1 MTDDDLSGRKGNPRG
16 SRDGGESHE
25 GRDNSETRRTFL
37 APYDSARPAL
47 LGPRDGFD
55 PGVAWSAV
63 EADEAVDYSAV
74 FRRLW
79 RRKGLLSLF
88 TLLGVGIAAAITM
101 QMPSHYVA
109 HASVAIGD
117 PLGGRVAYG
126 TSRNATPSAP
136 PDTSTVQT
144 EVEVLTSP
152 QLALE
157 VVRDLKLQDDPE
169 INPAAAPS
177 GSRFGLSHLKRWLF
191 PPASNAAPRIDAAAE
206 ISQTVQNF
214 LHRLQV
220 SVKGTSRVIDIAFD
234 SSDPRLAMK
243 VANAVVDHYVNNQLE
258 LRFQA
263 TERASTW
270 LKDKVTR
277 LQAKVQDAE
286 LAVEKFRAKAGLF
299 STPNGSPLLL
309 KQLTDVS
316 AELANAQ
323 SASAALD
330 ARLSQLKASVE
341 SPVKGRSGAGT
352 ALVDSPFMRSLDTQE
367 ADAEQRLAEASATM
381 GDRNPTTM
389 GLRERLQHIRGAM
402 KNEAQRVIASLES
415 DLKVARMKEQ
425 DLTQRRRHIQDE
437 IAQMNNSEITLR
449 TLEREAQADRLILN
463 NFVSRF
469 KEASQEADLSSQSAD
484 AKIVSY
490 AQLPVHPDRP
500 KKELLILMAGMASL
514 ICGGV
519 LVHLVERAD
528 RSLRSLDE
536 VENHLKTAGLGMIPI
551 SKSAE
556 LSPSQAARYGS
567 SYREAV
573 KATYSRLFWTR
584 EAPQVTVVTSAF
596 ANEGKTTLALSLAAM
611 AAQGG
616 QRVVLLDADFWKKGA
631 SVAMGIA
638 THAGLAELLEGKA
651 RLADTIVSD
660 VASGTDVIAP
670 GRFSRASLI
679 AWIGNLAGLLESLRN
694 QYDVVIIDTP
704 PVFSVPEATLLA
716 SHADATVMTVRW
728 GSTSREGARAALKK
742 LRDASAHLVG
752 TVVTMVHEREHAK
765 YGYTEATY
773 TSRVA
778 AHGPSTG
785 AMTLLAAWRAGLP
798 GGGLAAVY
806 RGLTSR
812 GRLPRDPA
820 SRRDGTRN
828 RDDASSHA
836 LLVLDMQEGFTGPG
850 GRCAP
855 PEAAASRLIDTI
867 NGAAQLAARA
877 GMGVLYAY
885 QKIDG
890 SGTRPLSRL
899 LPRSGG
905 CDREADARPD
915 SRLKPVP
922 GQTFL
927 KRGGNA
933 FSSPEFEDFL
943 HRNGVTHLFLVGV
956 DGATSVSQ
964 TARSALDRGYRVTFV
979 RDGIFTVC
987 EEKWERLLEAF
998 ESDAAFAVTSEEFAE
1013 FAMALRQAD
1022 TIPA

>member
-1 MTDDDLSGRKGNPRG
+1 M
-16 SRDGGESHE
+16 
-25 GRDNSETRRTFL
+25 F
-37 APYDSARPAL
+37 
-47 LGPRDGFD
+47 GPRTGFD
-55 PGVAWSAV
+55 AGGGMHGV
-63 EADEAVDYSAV
+63 EADEAVDYLTV

-79 RRKGLLSLF
+79 RRKVLLSLC
-88 TLLGVGIAAAITM
+88 TLLGIGIAAAITM
-101 QMPSHYVA
+101 QMSSHYIA

-117 PLGGRVAYG
+117 PIGGRVAYG
-126 TSRNATPSAP
+126 ASKSAAQSAP

-157 VVRDLKLQDDPE
+157 VIRDLKLQDNPE
-169 INPAAAPS
+169 INPAAAAPAS
-177 GSRFGLSHLKRWLF
+177 GRFGVWRLKQWLF
-191 PPASNAAPRIDAAAE
+191 PSEPRATARADAAAE
-206 ISQTVQNF
+206 IAQTVQNF
-214 LHRLQV
+214 LQRLQV

-234 SSDPRLAMK
+234 SSDPRLAMQ

-263 TERASTW
+263 TERASNW

-277 LQAKVQDAE
+277 LQAKVQEAE
-286 LAVEKFRAKAGLF
+286 LAVEKFRAQAGLF

-330 ARLSQLKASVE
+330 ARLSQLRTSVAS
-341 SPVKGRSGAGT
+341 VKGRPGAGT
-352 ALVDSPFMRSLDTQE
+352 DLVDSPFMRSLDSQE
-367 ADAEQRLAEASATM
+367 ADTEQRLAEASATM
-381 GDRNPTTM
+381 GERNPTTM
-389 GLRERLQHIRGAM
+389 GLRERLQHIRAAM
-402 KNEAQRVIASLES
+402 KNEAQRVITSLES

-425 DLTQRRRHIQDE
+425 DLTNRRRHIQDE
-437 IAQMNNSEITLR
+437 IAQMNNAEITLR

-490 AQLPVHPDRP
+490 AQLPVQPDRP
-500 KKELLILMAGMASL
+500 KKELLILMAGMVSL
-514 ICGGV
+514 ICGGL

-536 VENHLKTAGLGMIPI
+536 VESHLRTVGLGMIPM

-567 SYREAV
+567 SYREAL

-616 QRVVLLDADFWKKGA
+616 QRVVLLDADFWRRGA
-631 SVAMGIA
+631 SVAMGIS
-638 THAGLAELLEGKA
+638 THAGFAELLEGKA
-651 RLADTIVSD
+651 RLADTIISD

-679 AWIGNLAGLLESLRN
+679 AWVGNLAGLLESLRN
-694 QYDVVIIDTP
+694 QYDLVIIDTP

-728 GSTSREGARAALKK
+728 GSTSRDAARAALKK

-765 YGYTEATY
+765 YGYTEVTY
-773 TSRVA
+773 TSKAA
-778 AHGPSTG
+778 AHGSATG
-785 AMTLLAAWRAGLP
+785 AAGLLAGWRSRSGFLSPAS
-798 GGGLAAVY
+798 GLAAVY
-806 RGLTSR
+806 RGLMTR
-812 GRLPRDPA
+812 GRL
-820 SRRDGTRN
+820 SRGPVMRRGKGRN

-836 LLVLDMQEGFTGPG
+836 LLVLDIQEGFTGPG
-850 GRCAP
+850 GRYAP
-855 PEAAASRLIDTI
+855 PEPAASHLIEAI
-867 NGAAQLAARA
+867 NGAAQLASRS

-885 QKIDG
+885 QKAED
-890 SGTRPLSRL
+890 STVRSLSRL
-899 LPRSGG
+899 LPRSGA
-905 CDREADARPD
+905 CNREAETRPD
-915 SRLKPVP
+915 RRLKPVP
-922 GQTFL
+922 GQMFL

-933 FSSPEFEDFL
+933 FSNPEFEDFL
-943 HRNGVTHLFLVGV
+943 HRKGITHLFLAGV
-956 DGATSVSQ
+956 DGTTSVSQ
-964 TARSALDRGYRVTFV
+964 TARSALDRGYRVTFI
-979 RDGIFTVC
+979 RDAIFTAC
-987 EEKWERLLEAF
+987 EEKWDRLLDAF

-1022 TIPA
+1022 DAMPAYSAGS